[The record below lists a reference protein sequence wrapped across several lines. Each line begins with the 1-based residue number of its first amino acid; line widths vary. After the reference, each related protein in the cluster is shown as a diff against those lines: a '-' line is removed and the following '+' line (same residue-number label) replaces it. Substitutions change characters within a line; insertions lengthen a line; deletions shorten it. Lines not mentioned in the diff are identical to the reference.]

1 MYIKNFKIKLE
12 NDFRLSESARRWIA
26 EYNVKT
32 KETMVFDCCKK
43 LSGKRVLK
51 KLYLRCQ
58 HKQRQT
64 GKHKKSDKALKTTH
78 KGHNNKN
85 TDCPAQIVVTILPL

>member
-1 MYIKNFKIKLE
+1 MLTVSHFEDLELFTCNFKIKLE
-12 NDFRLSESARRWIA
+12 NEESARRWIA

-32 KETMVFDCCKK
+32 KETLVFDCCKN

-51 KLYLRCQ
+51 KHYLRCQ

-64 GKHKKSDKALKTTH
+64 GEE
-78 KGHNNKN
+78 
-85 TDCPAQIVVTILPL
+85 